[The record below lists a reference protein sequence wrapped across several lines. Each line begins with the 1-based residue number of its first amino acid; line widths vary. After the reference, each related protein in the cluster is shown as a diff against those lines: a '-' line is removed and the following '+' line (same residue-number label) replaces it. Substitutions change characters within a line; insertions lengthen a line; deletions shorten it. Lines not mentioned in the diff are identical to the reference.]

1 MAIRLVV
8 LDIDGTI
15 AGESNDISPGVL
27 EAITKVQAQGIPVA
41 LATGRMYRSALRFHQ
56 KIQSSLPLITY
67 NGALTQDPQTG
78 AVHRH
83 CPLEAEI
90 ALEIW
95 RYFQDLPETSPL
107 ELHCYHQ
114 DQLYVPAITEQTQNY
129 LARAGVTALEQ
140 EDLEPLLKKEP
151 TKLLAISPDSPWLRR
166 LQGDLRSRLTEEQVY
181 FTQST
186 DIYFEITHP
195 QATKGQAVQHLAETL
210 LGLSASEV
218 LAIGDNFNDLDLL
231 QYAGRGVAMGN
242 APEGVKAVADEV
254 TADVE
259 ADGVAQVLASLLA

>member
-15 AGESNDISPGVL
+15 AGDSNQVSPGVL
-27 EAITKVQAQGIPVA
+27 EAIAQVQAQGIPVA

-56 KIQSSLPLITY
+56 KIQSPLPLITY

-78 AVHRH
+78 EVRRHR
-83 CPLEAEI
+83 PLGAEI

-95 RYFQDLPETSPL
+95 RYFMDLPETSPL

-129 LARAGVTALEQ
+129 LARAGVTALAQ
-140 EDLEPLLKKEP
+140 EDLEPLLKQEP
-151 TKLLAISPDSPWLRR
+151 TKLLAISPDSAWLRR
-166 LQGDLRSRLTEEQVY
+166 LQEDLRRRLTEEQVY

-195 QATKGQAVQHLAETL
+195 QATKGQAVQHLAENL
-210 LGLSASEV
+210 LGLTASEV

-259 ADGVAQVLASLLA
+259 ADGVAQVLAGLLV